1 MRRPFRVP
9 KSGNTQ
15 TEKHRKIVIDFSES
29 YSSEDDIG
37 EIHQIETKQTYSAHM
52 HTTSSS
58 DDDIDNDPFF
68 VESPV
73 KPAPSAPIMPQKQAA
88 PIVKA
93 QHPQPLAMRML
104 TRYKTGPIP
113 STVRAVS
120 AFARYSCFRARKG
133 TKRIF
138 QLIDEGKGSVVAGA
152 EFSNNFGNAINI
164 SNSRG
169 LIGEI
174 KVKSKSF
181 QLLFGQDLWA
191 KVSNKNDIISMNFFT
206 VDDSEPPYDV
216 ITSTDISDLQ
226 AAFGGRTV
234 VPSVKNCKMC
244 DSSGN
249 EVIAIRKISKHE
261 LSIDSRRNLSF
272 LACFTLAM
280 YMFVMT

>member
-9 KSGNTQ
+9 KGDKIPV
-15 TEKHRKIVIDFSES
+15 EKRSKLVINFSDS
-29 YSSEDDIG
+29 YSSDDDIG
-37 EIHQIETKQTYSAHM
+37 EIQQIETKQTYSARM

-58 DDDIDNDPFF
+58 SEDEGTDEPFF
-68 VESPV
+68 AAPPV
-73 KPAPSAPIMPQKQAA
+73 KSAPTAPVILEKPME

-93 QHPQPLAMRML
+93 PQPLAMRML
-104 TRYKTGPIP
+104 TRYKTAPVP

-120 AFARYSCFRARKG
+120 AFARYSCFRTRKG
-133 TKRIF
+133 AKRIF
-138 QLIDEGKGSVVAGA
+138 QLIDEGKSSVVAGA
-152 EFSNNFGNAINI
+152 EFGNNFGNTINI

-191 KVSNKNDIISMNFFT
+191 KVTNKKGAISMNFFT
-206 VDDSEPPYDV
+206 VDDSAPPYDV

-226 AAFGGRTV
+226 EAFGGRTV
-234 VPSVKNCKMC
+234 VQSVKNCKLC
-244 DSSGN
+244 DALGN
-249 EVIAIRKISKHE
+249 EVIAIRKVSKHE

-272 LACFTLAM
+272 LAPFTLAM